1 MVKLEQVFDR
11 FSILHFLWGTLLYIF
26 FYTIAIKQK
35 IKNKVLF
42 SILFSVFFHSLYEIK
57 DILSNVQQFKEIG
70 EKITVFIFGEEWAVF
85 DKAPTE
91 NSFGDQIVFVLGVII
106 GIQVSL
112 NTKINLIK
120 LGFIIFLTIEFIL
133 FLILII
139 GAPKTESVIS
149 KSEEKSTG
157 KLIHVL
163 YFLIFTFVL
172 IMPFFFFFFKAKKQK
187 LN

>member
-1 MVKLEQVFDR
+1 MVKFKHIFDR

-26 FYTIAIKQK
+26 FYNIAIKQK

-57 DILSNVQQFKEIG
+57 DILSNVQEFKEIG
-70 EKITVFIFGEEWAVF
+70 EKITALIFGKEWAVF

-91 NSFGDQIVFVLGVII
+91 NSFGDQIVFVLGII
-106 GIQVSL
+106 TGILVSL

-139 GAPKTESVIS
+139 GPPKTESILS
-149 KSEEKSTG
+149 KSEEKASG
-157 KLIHVL
+157 KLIDVL
-163 YFLIFTFVL
+163 YFLIFTFIL
-172 IMPFFFFFFKAKKQK
+172 IMPFFFIKIKVKKQ
-187 LN
+187 N

>member
-1 MVKLEQVFDR
+1 MVKFYDIFDR

-26 FYTIAIKQK
+26 FYNIAIKQK

-57 DILSNVQQFKEIG
+57 DILSNVQEFKENG
-70 EKITVFIFGEEWAVF
+70 EKIAVLIFGKEWAAF
-85 DKAPTE
+85 DVKNPTE
-91 NSFGDQIVFVLGVII
+91 NSFGDQIVFVLGIFT
-106 GIQVSL
+106 GILFSL

-120 LGFIIFLTIEFIL
+120 LGFIIFLTIEFIF

-139 GAPKTESVIS
+139 GPPDTKSVIS
-149 KSEEKSTG
+149 KSEEKANA
-157 KLIHVL
+157 KLTDVF

-172 IMPFFFFFFKAKKQK
+172 IMPFFFIKIKVKKQ
-187 LN
+187 N